1 MKLSLFFAVI
11 TFTGASGY
19 AESITLTTKVTST
32 TRTTPITEMK
42 SFSVTR
48 AIETATPT
56 ASPPRILTTRRS
68 MATTKARATGTS
80 LATTKAQTNTN
91 FTTETSTN
99 FTTAISNGTSTPRRR
114 EYGTFVDR
122 IGCVYRV
129 FQAHKKLYLSN
140 CFALCPGQAY
150 IVPNTIPCLQL
161 VNSAE
166 ERGRNSSRICRW
178 GICVYGTCIAGTK
191 TTKCRSPKRRRRR
204 GRNIVPR
211 FGFIENFGMKDHFE
225 N

>member
-19 AESITLTTKVTST
+19 AESITLTTTEVTST
-32 TRTTPITEMK
+32 TRTTPITE
-42 SFSVTR
+42 
-48 AIETATPT
+48 TATPT
-56 ASPPRILTTRRS
+56 ASPPRI
-68 MATTKARATGTS
+68 RATGTS

>member
-1 MKLSLFFAVI
+1 MKLSLFFAVMAC
-11 TFTGASGY
+11 T
-19 AESITLTTKVTST
+19 AEITST
-32 TRTTPITEMK
+32 TTTTPITEMK

-48 AIETATPT
+48 AIG
-56 ASPPRILTTRRS
+56 TTRRP

-80 LATTKAQTNTN
+80 LATTKALNSTTSMTTISLNETNTN

-114 EYGTFVDR
+114 EYGTFIDR

-166 ERGRNSSRICRW
+166 ERGQNSSRICRW

-191 TTKCRSPKRRRRR
+191 TTKCRSPKRRKRR

-211 FGFIENFGMKDHFE
+211 FGFRENSGMKDHFG

>member
-1 MKLSLFFAVI
+1 MAC
-11 TFTGASGY
+11 
-19 AESITLTTKVTST
+19 
-32 TRTTPITEMK
+32 TEMK

-56 ASPPRILTTRRS
+56 ASPSRIRTTRRP

-80 LATTKAQTNTN
+80 LATTKAHTTGILVTTPNTVNSTTSMTTISLNETNTN

-114 EYGTFVDR
+114 EYGTFIDR

-166 ERGRNSSRICRW
+166 ERGQNSSRICRW

-191 TTKCRSPKRRRRR
+191 TTKCRSPKRRKRR

-211 FGFIENFGMKDHFE
+211 FGFRENSGMKDHFG

>member
-1 MKLSLFFAVI
+1 MKLSLFFAVMAC
-11 TFTGASGY
+11 T
-19 AESITLTTKVTST
+19 AEITST
-32 TRTTPITEMK
+32 TTTTPITG
-42 SFSVTR
+42 
-48 AIETATPT
+48 
-56 ASPPRILTTRRS
+56 TTRRP

-80 LATTKAQTNTN
+80 LATTKALNSTTSMTTISLNETNTN

-114 EYGTFVDR
+114 EYGTFIDR

-166 ERGRNSSRICRW
+166 ERGQNSSRICRW

-191 TTKCRSPKRRRRR
+191 TTKCRSPKRRKRR

-211 FGFIENFGMKDHFE
+211 FGFRENSGMKDHFG